1 MNYTINTGGIIPA
14 KVEVNHLSVTIRNS
28 ADIDS
33 CDLQTEACKQIKALP
48 DIPDCI
54 KARSCASLVNEWRAH
69 NFLYRLP
76 LLPSGW
82 RERLRVVDLDAEPLL
97 RRAAYLILAMYGK

>member
-1 MNYTINTGGIIPA
+1 MNYELETGGIIRV
-14 KVEVNHLSVTIRNS
+14 KVEVNATSVTIRNS
-28 ADIDS
+28 ADVS
-33 CDLQTEACKQIKALP
+33 NRDLQTSACQQIKALP

-76 LLPSGW
+76 LLTSGW

>member
-1 MNYTINTGGIIPA
+1 MNYQLETGGIIRV
-14 KVEVNHLSVTIRNS
+14 KVEVNYQSVTIRNS
-28 ADIDS
+28 ADVS
-33 CDLQTEACKQIKALP
+33 NRELQTSACRQIKALP

-54 KARSCASLVNEWRAH
+54 KARSFASLVNEWRAH

-82 RERLRVVDLDAEPLL
+82 RERLRVVDLDAEPLW
-97 RRAAYLILAMYGK
+97 RRVVYLILAL

>member
-1 MNYTINTGGIIPA
+1 MNYQLETGGIIHV
-14 KVEVNHLSVTIRNS
+14 KVEVNYQSVTIRNS
-28 ADIDS
+28 ADVS
-33 CDLQTEACKQIKALP
+33 NRELQTSACQQIKALP

-82 RERLRVVDLDAEPLL
+82 RERLRVVDLDAEPLW
-97 RRAAYLILAMYGK
+97 RRVVYLVLSL